1 VKPWIGITGRSIPCE
16 DIEFIPRRLT
26 GTAIDLHFRD
36 YAIRVAEAGGVPVQ
50 LSSSADPEQMMERL
64 DGLLLSG
71 GNDIDPRRYGQSPD
85 PRLGIVD
92 PVRDEFEWALL
103 DNAVHQGKPVFGI
116 CRGMQWI
123 NVYFG
128 GSLVQDLGEMTPMHD
143 GPHTDLEYRFHSVTT
158 IAQTRAARVYG
169 SHLSVTS
176 AHHQAVD
183 TVGSG
188 LKVSGYAE
196 DGTIEIVEAVDRPIL
211 GVQWHGEWTKDL
223 DPGFSW
229 LTATSSR
236 REGI

>member
-1 VKPWIGITGRSIPCE
+1 MKPWIGITGRSIPCE

-36 YAIRVAEAGGVPVQ
+36 YAIRVAEAGGIPVQ
-50 LSSSADPEQMMERL
+50 LSSSAHPGQIMERL

-71 GNDIDPRRYGQSPD
+71 GNDIEPRRYGQSPD
-85 PRLGIVD
+85 PLLGTVD

-103 DNAVHQGKPVFGI
+103 ESAVQHGKPVFGI
-116 CRGMQWI
+116 CRGMQLI
-123 NVYFG
+123 NVFFG
-128 GSLVQDLGEMTPMHD
+128 GSLVQDLGDLAPTHD
-143 GPHTDLEYRFHSVTT
+143 GPHSDLEYRFHPVTT
-158 IAQTRAARVYG
+158 IAGTRAASVYG
-169 SHLSVTS
+169 SQVAVTS

-183 TVGSG
+183 AVGSG
-188 LKVSGYAE
+188 LRVSGHAE

-229 LTATSSR
+229 LTATSSL
-236 REGI
+236 REGN